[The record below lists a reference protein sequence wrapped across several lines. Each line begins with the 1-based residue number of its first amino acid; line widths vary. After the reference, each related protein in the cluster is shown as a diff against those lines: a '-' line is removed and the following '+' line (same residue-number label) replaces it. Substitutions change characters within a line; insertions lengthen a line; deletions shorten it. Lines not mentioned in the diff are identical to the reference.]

1 MPAEVSMGEV
11 REKFATAYAETT
23 PTRLKIVRPSPTSH
37 PTAMPPRTHR
47 WLHPRPLLLVL
58 A

>member
-23 PTRLKIVRPSPTSH
+23 PTRLKIVRPSPL
-37 PTAMPPRTHR
+37 PT
-47 WLHPRPLLLVL
+47 PLLVPTHPCGRCLRRCWPS
-58 A
+58 AA

>member
-23 PTRLKIVRPSPTSH
+23 PTRLKIVRPCPQPT
-37 PTAMPPRTHR
+37 
-47 WLHPRPLLLVL
+47 PLLVPTHPCGRCLRRCWPS
-58 A
+58 AA